1 MAKHQVCA
9 ILIKEQDV
17 DAYLLPDAF
26 SDNNQAW
33 QAMQF
38 RAEELIDELTT
49 QAAEMGDEVGTYVIN
64 PNPDEQTIT
73 IVKHDSDAIDQMQD
87 PEVTTLSVHVI
98 SVDL

>member
-9 ILIKEQDV
+9 VLVKEPEV

-26 SDNNQAW
+26 PDNHQAW

-38 RAEELIDELTT
+38 RAEELVDELTS
-49 QAAEMGDEVGTYVIN
+49 QAAEMGDEVGNYVIN

-73 IVKHDSDAIDQMQD
+73 IVKHDESDLNQMREL
-87 PEVTTLSVHVI
+87 EVTTLSIHVI
-98 SVDL
+98 TVDL